1 VYGVQ
6 TLTLCPPLSSA
17 PALPSRAAAGR
28 GSRFAHAPEGPAEGA
43 TGIGQYRRPL
53 LQIVVLFASDSR
65 VLSYS
70 RNLVARVLDAGI
82 DVFLHTDLP
91 EVGLGDAAAAA
102 GGMMQHIKPEHLSTI
117 ISASHADFL
126 IVIGDRNMRNDSVQ
140 ASSGRGDAARAVTAA
155 RRAYARD
162 RRDADSNL
170 LLPCSLSPHHY
181 RTHRHANPASS

>member
-1 VYGVQ
+1 MRSSN
-6 TLTLCPPLSSA
+6 LAPPSLLL
-17 PALPSRAAAGR
+17 PALLSRAAAGR

-53 LQIVVLFASDSR
+53 LQVVVLFASDSR

-70 RNLVARVLDAGI
+70 RNLMARVLDAGI

-102 GGMMQHIKPEHLSTI
+102 GGLMQHIKPEHLSTI

-140 ASSGRGDAARAVTAA
+140 ASSGRGGGARCAETANRRARA
-155 RRAYARD
+155 
-162 RRDADSNL
+162 S
-170 LLPCSLSPHHY
+170 
-181 RTHRHANPASS
+181 RTLQRF